1 MHVLNV
7 LKIKANK
14 TLLSIIIL
22 IVLQLSGFLFYY
34 LSMSVVNDRFIF
46 GAIADNSIAI
56 LVSVFLIIIFIVLTI
71 KWFNLLTLPAILV
84 IVSALSNIIDR
95 FIYGGVVDYF
105 NFFDYTRFN
114 LADVILIVGMFLYLW
129 EANKKLLK

>member
-1 MHVLNV
+1 VLNV
-7 LKIKANK
+7 LKIKVNK

-95 FIYGGVVDYF
+95 FIYGGVVDYL

-114 LADVILIVGMFLYLW
+114 LADVVLIVGMFLYLW
-129 EANKKLLK
+129 EVNKKLLK

>member
-95 FIYGGVVDYF
+95 FIYGGVVDYL

-114 LADVILIVGMFLYLW
+114 LADVVLIVGMFLYLW
-129 EANKKLLK
+129 EVNKKLLK

>member
-1 MHVLNV
+1 MLVLNV
-7 LKIKANK
+7 LKIKVNK

-95 FIYGGVVDYF
+95 FIYGGVVDYL

-114 LADVILIVGMFLYLW
+114 LADVVLIVGMFLYLW
-129 EANKKLLK
+129 EVNKKLLK

>member
-1 MHVLNV
+1 MLNV

-46 GAIADNSIAI
+46 GAIAGNSIAI
-56 LVSVFLIIIFIVLTI
+56 LLSVFLIIIFIALTI
-71 KWFNLLTLPAILV
+71 KWFNFLTLPAILV
-84 IVSALSNIIDR
+84 IISALSNIIDR